1 MANQSHRT
9 GMIVAPRLRRGPVI
23 VVLALLSWG
32 LLLAVWKAIAFCWML
47 LLGA

>member
-1 MANQSHRT
+1 MTAT
-9 GMIVAPRLRRGPVI
+9 LI

-32 LLLAVWKAIAFCWML
+32 LLLAAWKALAFCWML